1 MVEIIVEWEPSGFV
15 SDLESPSMVID
26 EKQSENTNDMD
37 EEVVPTRETK
47 VTAVDQSKTE
57 VTSTEMVE

>member
-1 MVEIIVEWEPSGFV
+1 
-15 SDLESPSMVID
+15 MVID